1 MENKNYEYYIKNML
15 DMQRRLD
22 DKVEKVHDCTI
33 EQNNLEMALLDEIGE
48 LTHELKYTWCWW
60 KKTQAP
66 VNKESV
72 LEELIDVLHFAL
84 SYENQYGYS
93 THATCKEQIQFE
105 KRKISAYGLATV
117 LADLIE
123 QGDGTVERTIA
134 IGESLGFTIEEMFE
148 EYKKKNKVNYQRL
161 KEGY

>member
-22 DKVEKVHDCTI
+22 DKVEKVHDCI
-33 EQNNLEMALLDEIGE
+33 IGIQNLEMALLDEIGE

-60 KKTQAP
+60 KKTQVP
-66 VNKESV
+66 VNKENV

-84 SYENQYGYS
+84 SYENQYGLS
-93 THATCKEQIQFE
+93 THVTYKEQIQFE
-105 KRKISAYGLATV
+105 KKHISVYGLALV

-123 QGDGTVERTIA
+123 RGDGLVERTIA

-161 KEGY
+161 KEG

>member
-22 DKVEKVHDCTI
+22 DKVEKVHDCI
-33 EQNNLEMALLDEIGE
+33 IGIQNLEMALLDEIGE

-93 THATCKEQIQFE
+93 TYATYKEQIQFE
-105 KRKISAYGLATV
+105 KRKIYAYGFAMV

-148 EYKKKNKVNYQRL
+148 EYKKKNKINYQRL